1 MFPGYLNRPELAKDT
16 FSADGWFKTGD
27 IGYVDERGNFYV
39 TDRLKELIK
48 YSKSDPTILMREERG
63 GEQPMTDH
71 PQTEGFQVP
80 PAELEG
86 VLLGHADITDSCVIP
101 VYDVERAT
109 EIPRAYVVVRSG
121 IERSDEKAKEIVDWI
136 ASKVA
141 PHKQLRGGVR
151 FVDEVPK
158 NASGKLLRRVLK
170 EQAKAEDRANGP
182 KL

>member
-1 MFPGYLNRPELAKDT
+1 M
-16 FSADGWFKTGD
+16 
-27 IGYVDERGNFYV
+27 
-39 TDRLKELIK
+39 
-48 YSKSDPTILMREERG
+48 
-63 GEQPMTDH
+63 
-71 PQTEGFQVP
+71 
-80 PAELEG
+80 
-86 VLLGHADITDSCVIP
+86 
-101 VYDVERAT
+101 ERAT